1 MDFSFHD
8 EDAIE
13 KEMELKSSQS
23 DAKGGGYNGD
33 QIYEIKW

>member
-1 MDFSFHD
+1 
-8 EDAIE
+8 
-13 KEMELKSSQS
+13 MELKSSQS